1 MITMVNWKQF
11 MVSIILLFVGVP
23 HVLAFGPSSKYYAYK
38 TNLSVSPTGAGSVY
52 ASYTS
57 NDFVSDHTRD
67 ATPTTSS
74 KSYEA
79 VINSKNNTISMNLH
93 AEALDGYRFVRW
105 VDENDNTV
113 GEGSAPTLSLV
124 YSPGNADYDW
134 ISTGWFSGYR
144 VYKDFKDFNYTA
156 IFREAGSLTVKV
168 AEENKTVGTA
178 YIKEEHYEEGDE
190 VTLVA
195 STAGGSELI
204 GWAFDYW
211 ELNGVKVSE
220 SAEYKVEVPPSQVT
234 YIAHFIKASDEYY
247 CFIRNKQTQRYLKL
261 SKVID
266 NYTAVVNTSN
276 ETFTSNFNGAL
287 TLVDANASTPPIS
300 DPGCVFIVSGFEGE
314 NGLIKNATLIS
325 QAIPMGFL
333 SGSKIIKRA
342 ISINLVSTDV
352 YTISTPYEY
361 KGTDYETY
369 FRDNNGTFDVHPTID
384 GEKSQ
389 WEIIPLNTANI
400 NKQFFGVAPTNINM
414 RQGDNYYTT
423 LYTTFPY
430 QLKGDGMKAYYIDDE
445 SVIDNGDSFRIICK
459 EIQGGIVPGWFPVI
473 IECKGTTPEENKLLP
488 LMPTTLRPESLVGVT
503 NHLIGHI
510 TIHNGT
516 KTGNGRMY
524 VLSVGK
530 NSGLGL
536 YKLKTGTAMT
546 DNKVYAE
553 VSEEGVLE
561 AKSVSFFFSDDDHI
575 GITTTISEV
584 AMPEDV
590 AGQAIYDLQGRRVN
604 NPSSGVYIVNGKK
617 FVIK

>member
-1 MITMVNWKQF
+1 MVNWKQL

-23 HVLAFGPSSKYYAYK
+23 QVLAFGPSPKLYAYK

-67 ATPTTSS
+67 VTPTTSS

-79 VINSKNNTISMNLH
+79 VIYSRNNTISMNLH

-105 VDENDNTV
+105 VDENNNTV
-113 GEGSAPTLSLV
+113 GEGSAPTVSLV
-124 YSPGNADYDW
+124 YTPGSADYDW

-144 VYKDFKDFNYTA
+144 VYKDFMDFNYKA
-156 IFREAGSLTVKV
+156 IFRDAGSLTVKV

-195 STAGGSELI
+195 STAGGSELL

-211 ELNGVKVSE
+211 ELNGEKVSE
-220 SAEYKVEVPPSQVT
+220 SAEYKVVVPQSQVT

-261 SKVID
+261 SKVIEE
-266 NYTAVVNTSN
+266 YSAIVNTSN

-287 TLVDANASTPPIS
+287 TLVNANATTPPIS
-300 DPGCVFIVSGFEGE
+300 DPGCVFIVSGCEGE
-314 NGLIKNATLIS
+314 IGLKNVTLIS
-325 QAIPMGFL
+325 QAIPMGYL
-333 SGSKIIKRA
+333 TGSKIIKRP
-342 ISINLVSTDV
+342 IFINHVSTGV
-352 YTISTPYEY
+352 FTISTPYKY
-361 KGTDYETY
+361 SGTDYDTY

-400 NKQFFGVAPTNINM
+400 DKQFFGVTPTNANM
-414 RQGDNYYTT
+414 KQGDYYYTT

-430 QLKGDGMKAYYIDDE
+430 QLKSDGMKAYYIDYE
-445 SVIDNGDSFRIICK
+445 SVVENGDSYRIKCK
-459 EIQGGIVPGWFPVI
+459 EIEGNVVPGWFPVI
-473 IECKGTTPEENKLLP
+473 IECKGTSADENKLQP
-488 LMPTTLRPESLVGVT
+488 LMPTDLRPESLVGVT

-561 AKSVSFFFSDDDHI
+561 AKSVSFFFGDDNDF
-575 GITTTISEV
+575 GITTSIKEV
-584 AMPEDV
+584 ALPEEA
-590 AGQAIYDLQGRRVN
+590 AGYIIYDLQGRRVS
-604 NPSSGVYIVNGKK
+604 NPSSGVYIVNGRKL
-617 FVIK
+617 VIK

>member
-1 MITMVNWKQF
+1 MITTVNWKQL

-23 HVLAFGPSSKYYAYK
+23 NVLAFGSSPELYAYK

-52 ASYTS
+52 ATYTS

-74 KSYEA
+74 SSYEA
-79 VINSKNNTISMNLH
+79 VTYSRNNTITMNLH
-93 AEALDGYRFVRW
+93 AEASDGYRFVRW
-105 VDENDNTV
+105 EDENNNTI

-124 YSPGNADYDW
+124 YTPGSADYDW
-134 ISTGWFSGYR
+134 VSTGWFSGYR
-144 VYKDFKDFNYTA
+144 VYKDFKEFNYKA
-156 IFREAGSLTVKV
+156 IFREAGSLIVKV
-168 AEENKTVGTA
+168 AERDKTVGTA

-195 STAGGSELI
+195 STAGGSELL

-220 SAEYKVEVPPSQVT
+220 SAEYKVVVPQSQVT

-266 NYTAVVNTSN
+266 SYTATVNTSN

-287 TLVDANASTPPIS
+287 TLVNANATTPPIS
-300 DPGCVFIVSGFEGE
+300 DPGCVFIISGFEGE
-314 NGLIKNATLIS
+314 NGLKNATLIS
-325 QAIPMGFL
+325 QAIPMGYL
-333 SGSKIIKRA
+333 TGSKIIKRP
-342 ISINLVSTDV
+342 ISINPVSTGLF
-352 YTISTPYEY
+352 TISTPYNY
-361 KGTDYETY
+361 SGTDYDTY

-400 NKQFFGVAPTNINM
+400 DKQYFGATPTNTNM
-414 RQGDNYYTT
+414 RQGNYYYTT

-445 SVIDNGDSFRIICK
+445 SIVKNGDSYRVICK
-459 EIQGGIVPGWFPVI
+459 EIEGGIVPGWFPVI
-473 IECKGTTPEENKLLP
+473 LECKGTSADENKLLP
-488 LMPTTLRPESLVGVT
+488 LMPTDLRPESLVGVT

-524 VLSVGK
+524 VLSVGE

-536 YKLKTGTAMT
+536 YKLKTGTPMT

-553 VSEEGVLE
+553 LSEEGVQE
-561 AKSVSFFFSDDDHI
+561 AKSVSFYFGGEDN
-575 GITTTISEV
+575 GTITTIMGTSL
-584 AMPEDV
+584 PEDI
-590 AGQAIYDLQGRRVN
+590 AGQSIYDLQGRKVI
-604 NPSSGVYIVNGKK
+604 NPSNGIYIVNGKK
-617 FVIK
+617 LVIK

>member
-1 MITMVNWKQF
+1 MITMEKWKQL

-23 HVLAFGPSSKYYAYK
+23 QVLAFGPSPRYYAYK

-52 ASYTS
+52 ATYTS
-57 NDFVSDHTRD
+57 SDFVRDHTRD
-67 ATPTTSS
+67 ETPTTGSR
-74 KSYEA
+74 SYEA
-79 VINSKNNTISMNLH
+79 VIYSRNNTITMNLH
-93 AEALDGYRFVRW
+93 AEASDGFRFVRW
-105 VDENDNTV
+105 VDENNNPV

-124 YSPGNADYDW
+124 YSPGSASYEW
-134 ISTGWFSGYR
+134 VSTGIFSGHWAYTN
-144 VYKDFKDFNYTA
+144 FKEFNYKA

-168 AEENKTVGTA
+168 AERDKNVGTA

-195 STAGGSELI
+195 STAGGSELL

-211 ELNGVKVSE
+211 ELNGEKVSE
-220 SAEYKVEVPPSQVT
+220 SAEYKVVVPPSQVT

-266 NYTAVVNTSN
+266 SYTATVNTSN

-287 TLVDANASTPPIS
+287 TLINANAAVPPIS

-314 NGLIKNATLIS
+314 NGLKNATLIS
-325 QAIPMGFL
+325 QAIPMGYL

-342 ISINLVSTDV
+342 ISINPVSTDV
-352 YTISTPYEY
+352 YTISTPYNY
-361 KGTDYETY
+361 NGTDYDTY

-400 NKQFFGVAPTNINM
+400 DKQFFGVTPTNANM
-414 RQGDNYYTT
+414 KQGDYYYTT

-430 QLKGDGMKAYYIDDE
+430 QLKSDGMKAYYIDDE
-445 SVIDNGDSFRIICK
+445 SVVENGDSYRIKCK
-459 EIQGGIVPGWFPVI
+459 EIEGNVVPGWFPVI
-473 IECKGTTPEENKLLP
+473 IECKGTSADENKLQP
-488 LMPTTLRPESLVGVT
+488 LMPTDLRPESLVGVT

-561 AKSVSFFFSDDDHI
+561 AKSVSFFFGDDNDF
-575 GITTTISEV
+575 GITTSIKEV
-584 AMPEDV
+584 ALPEEA
-590 AGQAIYDLQGRRVN
+590 AGYIIYDLQGRRVS
-604 NPSSGVYIVNGKK
+604 NPSSGVYIVNGRKL
-617 FVIK
+617 VIK

>member
-1 MITMVNWKQF
+1 MEKWKQL

-23 HVLAFGPSSKYYAYK
+23 QVLAFGPSPKYYAYK

-79 VINSKNNTISMNLH
+79 VVYSRNNTISMNLH

-105 VDENDNTV
+105 VDENNNTV
-113 GEGSAPTLSLV
+113 GEGSAPTVSLV
-124 YSPGNADYDW
+124 YTPGSADYDW

-144 VYKDFKDFNYTA
+144 VYKDFMDFNYKA
-156 IFREAGSLTVKV
+156 IFRDAGSLTVKV

-195 STAGGSELI
+195 STAGGSELL
-204 GWAFDYW
+204 GWSFDYW

-220 SAEYKVEVPPSQVT
+220 SAEYKVVVPQSQVT

-261 SKVID
+261 SKVIEEYSA
-266 NYTAVVNTSN
+266 NVNTSN

-287 TLVDANASTPPIS
+287 TLVNANATTPPIS

-314 NGLIKNATLIS
+314 IGLKNVTLIS
-325 QAIPMGFL
+325 QAIPMGYL
-333 SGSKIIKRA
+333 NGSKIIKRP
-342 ISINLVSTDV
+342 IFINHVSTGV
-352 YTISTPYEY
+352 FTISTPYKY
-361 KGTDYETY
+361 SGTDYDTY

-384 GEKSQ
+384 GENSQ

-400 NKQFFGVAPTNINM
+400 DKQFFGVTPTNVRM
-414 RQGDNYYTT
+414 KQGDNYYTT

-445 SVIDNGDSFRIICK
+445 SVVENGDSFRIICK
-459 EIQGGIVPGWFPVI
+459 EIQGDIVPGWFPVI
-473 IECKGTTPEENKLLP
+473 IECKGTSADENKLLP
-488 LMPTTLRPESLVGVT
+488 LMPTDLRPESLVGVT

-524 VLSVGK
+524 VLSVGE

-536 YKLKTGTAMT
+536 YKLKSGTAMT

-561 AKSVSFFFSDDDHI
+561 AKSVSFFFGDDNDF
-575 GITTTISEV
+575 GITTSIKEV
-584 AMPEDV
+584 ALPEEA
-590 AGQAIYDLQGRRVN
+590 AGYIIYDLQGRRVS

-617 FVIK
+617 LVIK